1 MQVLPSDKVDA
12 ESVPKQVA
20 TLRERTARL
29 EDKLTAADRAM
40 SMGRLDEAEAAL
52 KAALDIE
59 PQNPRASDGLVTV
72 ARMRKHLQL
81 NAAAKEA
88 WARGDFAAVER
99 AIREVLVENPKD
111 PQALAMFENLNK
123 SRDDFKRNKPQLNW
137 SGAPISFEFRDAP
150 IKIVFQALTAA
161 TGINFILDK
170 DIPTGQVVTM
180 FIKSSPAPD
189 VLESLLAANQLQ
201 KKVINQNTVQIYPNS
216 PSKIKEYQDMEM
228 RYFYLANADA
238 GQVANSIKAML
249 EVKDIQ
255 VDPRS
260 NLLILRDVS
269 ETIKLA
275 ERIVYAMDIADPEV
289 ILDVQVLEIQSNKLS
304 ELGIT
309 WPTQLSV
316 VNGASSMSLAQF
328 LGGAGSKVSALRSDN
343 YQVSPLPKATFS
355 ASDADFNI
363 LANPSIR
370 VKNRER
376 ARIHVGD
383 RIPLIT
389 NTTTTTSASITS
401 ASIQYID
408 VGLRLEVAPLVNID
422 NEVTMAVNL
431 EVSSLGEKTTTAT
444 AEAYRVGT
452 RNANTT
458 LKLKDGETQVLAGL
472 INDSES
478 TGTVK
483 VPGLGEIPVLG
494 RLFSNKKNERRK
506 TEVLLAITP
515 HVVRNMPTP
524 SVTEANMMFGTE
536 ADRGRA
542 TAPDGK
548 VGAAVAGPPPLPP
561 QLAPFAMPGGVA
573 PRAAAP
579 VVQPAP
585 VAAPAPATP
594 APAAPVSAAPQPAI
608 QGLPSNNW

>member
-1 MQVLPSDKVDA
+1 
-12 ESVPKQVA
+12 
-20 TLRERTARL
+20 
-29 EDKLTAADRAM
+29 
-40 SMGRLDEAEAAL
+40 
-52 KAALDIE
+52 
-59 PQNPRASDGLVTV
+59 
-72 ARMRKHLQL
+72 
-81 NAAAKEA
+81 
-88 WARGDFAAVER
+88 
-99 AIREVLVENPKD
+99 
-111 PQALAMFENLNK
+111 
-123 SRDDFKRNKPQLNW
+123 
-137 SGAPISFEFRDAP
+137 
-150 IKIVFQALTAA
+150 
-161 TGINFILDK
+161 
-170 DIPTGQVVTM
+170 
-180 FIKSSPAPD
+180 
-189 VLESLLAANQLQ
+189 
-201 KKVINQNTVQIYPNS
+201 
-216 PSKIKEYQDMEM
+216 MEM

-249 EVKDIQ
+249 DVKDIQ

-289 ILDVQVLEIQSNKLS
+289 ILDVQVLEVQSNKLS

-328 LGGAGSKVSALRSDN
+328 LGGAGSKVSALKSYN
-343 YQVSPLPKATFS
+343 YKVSPLPNATFS
-355 ASDADFNI
+355 ASDSDFNI

-401 ASIQYID
+401 ATIQYID

-472 INDSES
+472 LNDSES

-542 TAPDGK
+542 TALDGRA
-548 VGAAVAGPPPLPP
+548 GGAVAGPPPMPP

-579 VVQPAP
+579 VAQPAAP
-585 VAAPAPATP
+585 VAAPAPAAP
-594 APAAPVSAAPQPAI
+594 APAAPVPAAPQSAI
-608 QGLPSNNW
+608 QGLPNNNW